1 MAVITYNNVAR
12 GDTFG
17 NAGQLF
23 DNAFSRIGKAVEGAG
38 NVANKFAQI
47 NADERVANTE
57 NFASQLNNAQNLDQ
71 LAQVGQGL
79 TGAKDSRID
88 LSKIADLTQTRGDT
102 LTNQAIQAKL
112 AGLSGTALEDATVD
126 SIGSGMPLTD
136 AQRLKAGTT
145 LKAAQEGSR
154 ADVLNK
160 LTGANALFDAE
171 NQQKANEVSTQGIEL
186 ARNFTAID
194 PLQGTSQL
202 YKDQQDRVKLAAQQI
217 KGTPAQKEAFRSS
230 SLAALG
236 NTPEVRLAALYRQF
250 PKTNGIVDST
260 KYKEAA
266 LAAGESQN
274 PINSFIVGKNE
285 FTGKAGEDAIKL
297 KDDEFDRDTARLN
310 RRGSATAENL
320 PNTAES
326 VAANTASFT
335 DTEVFGPN
343 SNLQAETL
351 AAEAKGMGFSYR
363 QLNYMLINSVTDG
376 GFFGGTKKFDST
388 KFTNFTKTLKPD
400 GNPVIAPPP
409 ESDAGKQG
417 KAVLAYLKSRG
428 MAPTQENILN
438 AIQIL
443 AKQ

>member
-38 NVANKFAQI
+38 NVANKFTQI

-154 ADVLNK
+154 VDVLNK
-160 LTGANALFDAE
+160 LTGANALFAAQ
-171 NQQKANEVSTQGIEL
+171 NQQQANDVTRQGTTL
-186 ARNFTAID
+186 SSAFTPID
-194 PLQGTSQL
+194 PAQGTPEL
-202 YKDQQDRVKLAAQQI
+202 FKAQQDRVKAAAQQI
-217 KGTPAQKEAFRSS
+217 KGTPAQKETFRSS

-266 LAAGESQN
+266 LAAGESQSA
-274 PINSFIVGKNE
+274 ISSFIVGKNE
-285 FTGKAGEDAIKL
+285 FTNKAKEDAIEADAAAFRRQTQL
-297 KDDEFDRDTARLN
+297 LN
-310 RRGSATAENL
+310 ERNSAEAENL

-363 QLNYMLINSVTDG
+363 QLNYMLNNSVTEG
-376 GFFGGTKKFDST
+376 GFFGGTKQFDST

-400 GNPVIAPPP
+400 GKPVIAPPP
-409 ESDAGKQG
+409 KSDAGKQG
-417 KAVLAYLKSRG
+417 EAVLGYLKSRG